1 MSGPQGAEAARDA
14 TLEAVHSDQL
24 RLQEQ
29 LRELSETLTQ
39 IEQHLMGGPTMQM
52 ISAAQAQGAAL
63 DVRPNPLG
71 GAPGTIAAAL
81 PPPGKLPQMC
91 ELGVSNSQVVSDM
104 YGRLTHLTGILGVP
118 QREV

>member
-1 MSGPQGAEAARDA
+1 MSGPEQAARDA

-39 IEQHLMGGPTMQM
+39 IEQHLLGGPTMQM
-52 ISAAQAQGAAL
+52 ISAAQAQESGLAT
-63 DVRPNPLG
+63 RPNPLG
-71 GAPGTIAAAL
+71 GAPGTIGAAL

-104 YGRLTHLTGILGVP
+104 YGRLTNLTAVLGVP
-118 QREV
+118 QREL

>member
-1 MSGPQGAEAARDA
+1 MSGSEAARDA

-52 ISAAQAQGAAL
+52 ISAAQAQTVALDPRPGAAL
-63 DVRPNPLG
+63 G
-71 GAPGTIAAAL
+71 AAPGTIAAAL

-91 ELGVSNSQVVSDM
+91 ELGNQNSQVVSDM
-104 YGRLTHLTGILGVP
+104 YGRLTNLSGLLGAP
-118 QREV
+118 QREL